1 MELFFEIFTQTQKN
15 SLEAAA
21 SFTDTCLVVVERMTQ
36 LNIELTRT
44 AIEQSSEMGQLC
56 LERTLS
62 KAQR

>member
-1 MELFFEIFTQTQKN
+1 MESFFEIFTQTQKN
-15 SLEAAA
+15 ALEAAA
-21 SFTDTCLVVVERMTQ
+21 SFTDTSLLVVERITQ

-44 AIEQSSEMGQLC
+44 AFEQSSEMGLFC

>member
-62 KAQR
+62 KVQR